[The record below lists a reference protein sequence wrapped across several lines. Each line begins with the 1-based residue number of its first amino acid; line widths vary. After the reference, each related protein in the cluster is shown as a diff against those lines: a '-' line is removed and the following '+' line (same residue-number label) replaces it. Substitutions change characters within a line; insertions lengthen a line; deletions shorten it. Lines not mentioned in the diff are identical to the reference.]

1 MKVSEIIKR
10 IPELK
15 LIKGD
20 NSTEVDYIWADSR
33 KLKSRDIFVL
43 PEDNAEKQ
51 ESFLKM
57 ARELGSEVVV
67 VSKRHLKLKTLD
79 SFPVILETEEPVG
92 EAHGKTACLLAG
104 NPAKKMKLV
113 AITGTNGKTSLTFI
127 LFHLARKIGKN
138 AALIGTV
145 QIQIMDRILE
155 SGYTTPDASSLN
167 LLLKQMLEEGIEYV
181 FMEMSSHG
189 LKLGRVAGLEIT
201 CAGFTNL
208 TQDHLDFHTSME
220 DYFESKFKIFQ
231 LLEQSSV
238 KNKFG
243 LVASDVSF
251 GQAMVKRISEAKLKS
266 PIYLLGK
273 AGEFNYSNTKLS
285 LLGSEYRFHKKAKNL
300 PFIEVRKI
308 RTNLLGN
315 FNVFN
320 TSFALAIAYEL
331 GFPWDEVISCLEKIP
346 TVPGRFHVVPFPDRS
361 RIAVVDYAHTPDAL
375 ENILKS
381 CVEIAP
387 KQIICLFGCGG
398 DRDRTKRP
406 QMAKIAE
413 NLADLVILTSDNPRT
428 ESPEVILDEIESG
441 FSRGFQRYEKIT
453 DRRMAIKRA
462 VSLLERD
469 GILVVAG
476 KGHETYQIIG
486 KEKTKFIDFE
496 EIENAFQNLELG
508 R

>member
-1 MKVSEIIKR
+1 MKLSELIKR
-10 IPELK
+10 IPDVK
-15 LIKGD
+15 LIRGE
-20 NSTEVDYIWADSR
+20 SSFEVDYIWGDSR
-33 KLKSRDIFVL
+33 KLKPNDIFVL
-43 PEDNAEKQ
+43 PEDSAERQ
-51 ESFLKM
+51 ESFLTM
-57 ARELGSEVVV
+57 AREIGVKVILL
-67 VSKRHLKLKTLD
+67 SKRNLKLKGLD
-79 SFPVILETEEPVG
+79 DFPVILETEDSAC
-92 EAHGKTACLLAG
+92 EAHGKLACLLAG
-104 NPAKKMKLV
+104 NPAKKLKIV

-127 LFHLARKIGKN
+127 LFHLARKVGKN

-167 LLLKQMLEEGIEYV
+167 LLLKQMVEEGIEYV

-208 TQDHLDFHTSME
+208 TQDHLDFHSNMD

-243 LVASDVSF
+243 LVACDVPF
-251 GQAMVKRISEAKLKS
+251 GPEMVKRIEKAKLKS
-266 PIYLLGK
+266 PIYIFGK
-273 AGEFNYSNTKLS
+273 SGEFNYSNTKLS
-285 LLGSEYRFHKKAKNL
+285 LLQSEYRFHKKAKNL
-300 PFIEVRKI
+300 PFVEVRSIK
-308 RTNLLGN
+308 TNLLGN

-331 GFPWDEVISCLEKIP
+331 GFPWEEVISCLEKIP
-346 TVPGRFHVVPFPDRS
+346 TVPGRFHVVPYPDRS

-406 QMAKIAE
+406 QMARLAE
-413 NLADLVILTSDNPRT
+413 NLADFVVLTSDNPRT
-428 ESPEVILDEIESG
+428 ENPESILDEIEAG
-441 FSRGFQRYEKIT
+441 FSRGFKRYEKIT
-453 DRRMAIKRA
+453 DRRVAIQRA
-462 VSLLERD
+462 VALLERD

-486 KEKTKFIDFE
+486 KEKTKFVDFE
-496 EIENAFQNLELG
+496 EIENAFQNLGMG

>member
-1 MKVSEIIKR
+1 MKLSEIIKR
-10 IPELK
+10 IPDVK
-15 LIKGD
+15 LIKGE
-20 NSTEVDYIWADSR
+20 NSLEVEYIWGDSR
-33 KLKSRDIFVL
+33 KLKQNDIFVL
-43 PEDNAEKQ
+43 PEDTIENQ

-57 ARELGSEVVV
+57 AAEFGSQVVLI
-67 VSKRHLKLKTLD
+67 SKRHLKLKGLELF
-79 SFPVILETEEPVG
+79 SAILETEDSVG
-92 EAHGKTACLLAG
+92 EAHGKIACLLAG

-127 LFHLARKIGKN
+127 LFHLARKVGKN

-145 QIQIMDRILE
+145 QIQIMDRVLE

-181 FMEMSSHG
+181 FIEMSSHG

-208 TQDHLDFHTSME
+208 TQDHLDFHSNMD

-243 LVASDVSF
+243 LVAGDVPF
-251 GQAMVKRISEAKLKS
+251 GKEMVQKIADAKLKS
-266 PIYLLGK
+266 PIYIFGK
-273 AGEFNYSNTKLS
+273 SGEFNFSNTKLS
-285 LLGSEYRFHKKAKNL
+285 LLNSEYRFHKKAKNL
-300 PFIEVRKI
+300 PFIEVRSIK
-308 RTNLLGN
+308 TNLLGN

-331 GFPWDEVISCLEKIP
+331 GFPWEEVISCLEKIP

-387 KQIICLFGCGG
+387 KQLICLFGCGG

-406 QMAKIAE
+406 QMARIAE
-413 NLADLVILTSDNPRT
+413 TFADFVILTSDNPRT
-428 ESPEVILDEIESG
+428 ETPESILDEIESG

-453 DRRMAIKRA
+453 DRRVAIQRA
-462 VSLLERD
+462 VGLLERD

-476 KGHETYQIIG
+476 KGHETYQIVG
-486 KEKTKFIDFE
+486 KEKTKFVDFE
-496 EIENAFQNLELG
+496 EIEKAFQNLGL
-508 R
+508 

>member
-1 MKVSEIIKR
+1 MKLSEIIKR
-10 IPELK
+10 IPEIK
-15 LIKGD
+15 LIQGD
-20 NSTEVDYIWADSR
+20 NSLEVDYIWGDSR
-33 KLKSRDIFVL
+33 KLKPKDIFVL
-43 PEDNAEKQ
+43 PEDSIERQ
-51 ESFLKM
+51 ESFLVM
-57 ARELGSEVVV
+57 AKEIGVKVVL
-67 VSKRHLKLKTLD
+67 VSKRHLKLKGLE
-79 SFPVILETEEPVG
+79 SFPVILETEDPAG
-92 EAHGKTACLLAG
+92 EAHGKIACLLAG
-104 NPAKKMKLV
+104 NPAKKLKIV

-127 LFHLARKIGKN
+127 LFHLARKVGKN

-145 QIQIMDRILE
+145 QIQIMDRVLE

-208 TQDHLDFHTSME
+208 TQDHLDFHSNME

-231 LLEQSSV
+231 LLEQSSI

-243 LVASDVSF
+243 LVAGDVPF
-251 GQAMVKRISEAKLKS
+251 GSEMIQRIEKAKLKS
-266 PIYLLGK
+266 PIYIFGK
-273 AGEFNYSNTKLS
+273 AGEFNFSNTKLS
-285 LLGSEYRFHKKAKNL
+285 LLHSEYRFHKKSKNL
-300 PFIEVRKI
+300 PFVEVRSI

-331 GFPWDEVISCLEKIP
+331 GFPWEEVISCLENIP
-346 TVPGRFHVVPFPDRS
+346 TVPGRFHVVPYPDKS

-381 CVEIAP
+381 CVEISP

-413 NLADLVILTSDNPRT
+413 KLADFVILTSDNPRT
-428 ESPEVILDEIESG
+428 ENPESILDEIEAG
-441 FSRGFQRYEKIT
+441 FSRGFKRYEKIT
-453 DRRMAIKRA
+453 DRRVAIQRA

-486 KEKTKFIDFE
+486 KEKTKFVDFE
-496 EIENAFQNLELG
+496 EIENAFQNLG
-508 R
+508 FSR

>member
-1 MKVSEIIKR
+1 MKLSEIIKR
-10 IPELK
+10 IPDVKLLK
-15 LIKGD
+15 GEGSL
-20 NSTEVDYIWADSR
+20 EVDYIWGDSR
-33 KLKSRDIFVL
+33 KLKPKDIFVL
-43 PEDNAEKQ
+43 PEDTEEKQ

-57 ARELGSEVVV
+57 AGELGSKVIL
-67 VSKRHLKLKTLD
+67 VSKRNLKLKGLEI
-79 SFPVILETEEPVG
+79 FPNILETEEAVG
-92 EAHGKTACLLAG
+92 DAHGKIACLLAG

-127 LFHLARKIGKN
+127 LFHLARKVGKN

-145 QIQIMDRILE
+145 QIQIMDRVLE

-181 FMEMSSHG
+181 FIEMSSHG

-208 TQDHLDFHTSME
+208 TQDHLDFHPNME

-243 LVASDVSF
+243 LVAGDVSY
-251 GQAMVKRISEAKLKS
+251 GTSMIKRIADAKLKS
-266 PIYLLGK
+266 PIYILGK
-273 AGEFNYSNTKLS
+273 SGEFNYTNTKLS

-300 PFIEVRKI
+300 PFIEVRSIK
-308 RTNLLGN
+308 TNLLGN

-331 GFPWDEVISCLEKIP
+331 GFPWEEVISCLEKIP

-406 QMAKIAE
+406 QMARIAE
-413 NLADLVILTSDNPRT
+413 TFADFVILTSDNPRT
-428 ESPEVILDEIESG
+428 ESPDAILDEIESG

-453 DRRMAIKRA
+453 DRRVAIQRA
-462 VSLLERD
+462 VGLLDRD

-476 KGHETYQIIG
+476 KGHETYQII
-486 KEKTKFIDFE
+486 EST
-496 EIENAFQNLELG
+496 

>member
-1 MKVSEIIKR
+1 MKLSELIKR
-10 IPELK
+10 IPEVK
-15 LIKGD
+15 LIKGE
-20 NSTEVDYIWADSR
+20 NSLEVGYIWGDSR
-33 KLKSRDIFVL
+33 KLKKDDIFVL
-43 PEDNAEKQ
+43 PEDSSERQ

-57 ARELGSEVVV
+57 ANELGSKVVL
-67 VSKRHLKLKTLD
+67 VSKRDLKLKGLELFST
-79 SFPVILETEEPVG
+79 ILETEDAVG
-92 EAHGKTACLLAG
+92 EAHGKIACLLAG

-127 LFHLARKIGKN
+127 LFHLARKVGKN

-181 FMEMSSHG
+181 FIEMSSHG

-208 TQDHLDFHTSME
+208 TQDHLDFHSNMD

-243 LVASDVSF
+243 LVAGDVPF
-251 GQAMVKRISEAKLKS
+251 GSAMIKRISDAKLKS
-266 PIYLLGK
+266 PIYIFGK
-273 AGEFNYSNTKLS
+273 SGEFNYSNTKLS
-285 LLGSEYRFHKKAKNL
+285 LLNSEYRFHKKAKNL
-300 PFIEVRKI
+300 PFIEVRSIK
-308 RTNLLGN
+308 TNLLGN

-331 GFPWDEVISCLEKIP
+331 GFPWEEVISCLEKIP

-387 KQIICLFGCGG
+387 KQLICLFGCGG

-406 QMAKIAE
+406 QMARIAE
-413 NLADLVILTSDNPRT
+413 TFADFVILTSDNPRT
-428 ESPEVILDEIESG
+428 ESPESILDEIESG

-453 DRRMAIKRA
+453 DRRVAIQRA
-462 VSLLERD
+462 VGLLERD

-496 EIENAFQNLELG
+496 EIEKAFQNLDFS

>member
-1 MKVSEIIKR
+1 MKLSEIIKR
-10 IPELK
+10 IPDVK
-15 LIKGD
+15 LIKGE
-20 NSTEVDYIWADSR
+20 NSLEVDYIWGDSR
-33 KLKSRDIFVL
+33 KLKPNDIFVL
-43 PEDNAEKQ
+43 PEDLNEKQ

-57 ARELGSEVVV
+57 AEELGSKVVL
-67 VSKRHLKLKTLD
+67 VSKRHLKLKGLELF
-79 SFPVILETEEPVG
+79 SGILETEDAVG
-92 EAHGKTACLLAG
+92 EAHGKIACLLAG

-127 LFHLARKIGKN
+127 LFHLARKVGKN

-208 TQDHLDFHTSME
+208 TQDHLDFHPNME

-243 LVASDVSF
+243 LVAGDVSY
-251 GQAMVKRISEAKLKS
+251 GTAMVKRIAEAKLKS
-266 PIYLLGK
+266 PVYILGK
-273 AGEFNYSNTKLS
+273 SGEFNYTNTKLS

-300 PFIEVRKI
+300 PFIEVRSIK
-308 RTNLLGN
+308 TNLLGN

-320 TSFALAIAYEL
+320 TSFALAVAYEL
-331 GFPWDEVISCLEKIP
+331 GFPWEEVISCLEKIP
-346 TVPGRFHVVPFPDRS
+346 TVPGRFHVVPFPDRT

-406 QMAKIAE
+406 QMARIAE
-413 NLADLVILTSDNPRT
+413 TFADFVILTSDNPRT
-428 ESPEVILDEIESG
+428 ESPEAILDEIESG

-453 DRRMAIKRA
+453 DRRVAIQRA
-462 VSLLERD
+462 VGLLDRD

-486 KEKTKFIDFE
+486 KEKSKFVDFE
-496 EIENAFQNLELG
+496 EIENAFQNLGL
-508 R
+508 

>member
-1 MKVSEIIKR
+1 MKLSEILKR
-10 IPELK
+10 IPDVK
-15 LIKGD
+15 LIKGEG
-20 NSTEVDYIWADSR
+20 SLEVDYIWGDSR
-33 KLKSRDIFVL
+33 KLKPNDLFVL
-43 PEDNAEKQ
+43 PDDTNENQ
-51 ESFLKM
+51 ELFLKM
-57 ARELGSEVVV
+57 AIELGSKVVL
-67 VSKRHLKLKTLD
+67 VSKRHLKLKSLELF
-79 SFPVILETEEPVG
+79 SAILETEDSVG
-92 EAHGKTACLLAG
+92 EAHGKIACLLAG
-104 NPAKKMKLV
+104 NPAKKLKLV

-127 LFHLARKIGKN
+127 LFHLARKVGKN

-145 QIQIMDRILE
+145 QIQIMDRVLE

-208 TQDHLDFHTSME
+208 TQDHLDFHTDMD

-243 LVASDVSF
+243 LVAGDVSY
-251 GQAMVKRISEAKLKS
+251 GDKMVKRIAEAKLKS
-266 PIYLLGK
+266 PIYILGK
-273 AGEFNYSNTKLS
+273 SGEFNYTNTKLS

-300 PFIEVRKI
+300 PFIEVRSIK
-308 RTNLLGN
+308 TNLLGN

-320 TSFALAIAYEL
+320 TAFALSIAYEL
-331 GFPWDEVISCLEKIP
+331 GFPWEEVISCLEKIP

-381 CVEIAP
+381 CVEIGP

-406 QMAKIAE
+406 QMARIAE
-413 NLADLVILTSDNPRT
+413 TLADFVILTSDNPRT
-428 ESPEVILDEIESG
+428 EAPESILNEIESG

-453 DRRMAIKRA
+453 DRREAIQRA
-462 VSLLERD
+462 VGLLERD

-486 KEKTKFIDFE
+486 KEKTKFVDFE
-496 EIENAFQNLELG
+496 EIENAFQNLGLG

>member
-1 MKVSEIIKR
+1 MKLSEILKR
-10 IPELK
+10 IPDVK
-15 LIKGD
+15 LISGEG
-20 NSTEVDYIWADSR
+20 SLEVDYIWGDSR
-33 KLKSRDIFVL
+33 KLKPNDLFVL
-43 PEDNAEKQ
+43 PEETNEKQ
-51 ESFLKM
+51 ELFLKM
-57 ARELGSEVVV
+57 AIKHGSKVVL
-67 VSKRHLKLKTLD
+67 VSKRHLKLKGLELF
-79 SFPVILETEEPVG
+79 SAILESEDSVG
-92 EAHGKTACLLAG
+92 EAHGKIACLLAG

-127 LFHLARKIGKN
+127 LFHLARKVGKK

-145 QIQIMDRILE
+145 QIQIMDRVLE

-208 TQDHLDFHTSME
+208 TQDHLDFHPNME

-243 LVASDVSF
+243 LVAGDVSY
-251 GQAMVKRISEAKLKS
+251 GDKMVKRIAEANLKS
-266 PIYLLGK
+266 PIYILGK
-273 AGEFNYSNTKLS
+273 SGEFNYTNTKLS

-300 PFIEVRKI
+300 PFIEVRSIK
-308 RTNLLGN
+308 TNLLGN

-320 TSFALAIAYEL
+320 TSFALSIAYEL
-331 GFPWDEVISCLEKIP
+331 GFPWEEVISCLETIP
-346 TVPGRFHVVPFPDRS
+346 TVPGRFHVVSFPDRT

-406 QMAKIAE
+406 QMARIAE
-413 NLADLVILTSDNPRT
+413 TFADFVILTSDNPRT
-428 ESPEVILDEIESG
+428 EEPESILNEIESG

-453 DRRMAIKRA
+453 DRRKAIQRA
-462 VSLLERD
+462 VGLLERD

-486 KEKTKFIDFE
+486 KEKTKFVDFE
-496 EIENAFQNLELG
+496 EIENSFQNLGLS

>member
-1 MKVSEIIKR
+1 MKLSEIIKR
-10 IPELK
+10 IPDVKLLK
-15 LIKGD
+15 GEGSL
-20 NSTEVDYIWADSR
+20 EVDYIWGDSR
-33 KLKSRDIFVL
+33 KLKPKDIFVL
-43 PEDNAEKQ
+43 PEDTEEKQ

-57 ARELGSEVVV
+57 AGELGSKVIL
-67 VSKRHLKLKTLD
+67 VSKRNLKLKGLEI
-79 SFPVILETEEPVG
+79 FPNILETEEAVG
-92 EAHGKTACLLAG
+92 DAHGKIACLLAG

-127 LFHLARKIGKN
+127 LFHLARKVGKN

-145 QIQIMDRILE
+145 QIQIMDRVLE

-181 FMEMSSHG
+181 FIEMSSHG

-208 TQDHLDFHTSME
+208 TQDHLDFHPNME

-243 LVASDVSF
+243 LVAGDVSY
-251 GQAMVKRISEAKLKS
+251 GTSMIKRIADAKLKS
-266 PIYLLGK
+266 PIYILGK
-273 AGEFNYSNTKLS
+273 SGEFNYTNTKLS

-300 PFIEVRKI
+300 PFIEVRSIK
-308 RTNLLGN
+308 TNLLGN

-331 GFPWDEVISCLEKIP
+331 GFPWEEVISCLEKIP

-406 QMAKIAE
+406 QMARIAE
-413 NLADLVILTSDNPRT
+413 TFADFVILTSDNPRT
-428 ESPEVILDEIESG
+428 ESPDAILDEIESG

-453 DRRMAIKRA
+453 DRRVAIQRA
-462 VSLLERD
+462 VGLLDRD

-486 KEKTKFIDFE
+486 KEKTKFVDFE
-496 EIENAFQNLELG
+496 EIENAFQNLGL
-508 R
+508 

>member
-1 MKVSEIIKR
+1 MKLSELIKR
-10 IPELK
+10 IPEVK
-15 LIKGD
+15 LIKGE
-20 NSTEVDYIWADSR
+20 NSLEVGYIWGDSR
-33 KLKSRDIFVL
+33 KLSKDDIFVL
-43 PEDNAEKQ
+43 PEDSSERQ

-57 ARELGSEVVV
+57 ANELGSKVVL
-67 VSKRHLKLKTLD
+67 VSKRDLKLKGLELFST
-79 SFPVILETEEPVG
+79 ILETEDAVG
-92 EAHGKTACLLAG
+92 EAHGKIACLLAG

-127 LFHLARKIGKN
+127 LFHLARKVGKN

-181 FMEMSSHG
+181 FIEMSSHG

-208 TQDHLDFHTSME
+208 TQDHLDFHSNMD

-243 LVASDVSF
+243 LVAGDVPF
-251 GQAMVKRISEAKLKS
+251 GSAMIKRISDAKLKS
-266 PIYLLGK
+266 PIYIFGK
-273 AGEFNYSNTKLS
+273 SGEFNYSNTKLS
-285 LLGSEYRFHKKAKNL
+285 LLNSEYRFHKKAKNL
-300 PFIEVRKI
+300 PFIEVRSIK
-308 RTNLLGN
+308 TNLLGN

-331 GFPWDEVISCLEKIP
+331 GFPWEEVISCLEKIP

-387 KQIICLFGCGG
+387 KQLICLFGCGG

-406 QMAKIAE
+406 QMARIAE
-413 NLADLVILTSDNPRT
+413 TFADFVILTSDNPRT
-428 ESPEVILDEIESG
+428 ESPESILDEIESG

-453 DRRMAIKRA
+453 DRRVAIQRA
-462 VSLLERD
+462 VGLLERD

-476 KGHETYQIIG
+476 KGHETCQIIG

-496 EIENAFQNLELG
+496 EIEKAFQNLDFS

>member
-1 MKVSEIIKR
+1 MKLSEIIKR
-10 IPELK
+10 IPEVK
-15 LIKGD
+15 LIKGES
-20 NSTEVDYIWADSR
+20 NLEVDYIWGDSR
-33 KLKSRDIFVL
+33 KLKPNDIFVL
-43 PEDNAEKQ
+43 PEDTNEKQ

-57 ARELGSEVVV
+57 ALELGSKVVL
-67 VSKRHLKLKTLD
+67 VSKRHLKLKGLEAFD
-79 SFPVILETEEPVG
+79 GILETEEAAG
-92 EAHGKTACLLAG
+92 EAHGKIACFLAG

-127 LFHLARKIGKN
+127 LFHLARRVGKN

-181 FMEMSSHG
+181 FIEMSSHG
-189 LKLGRVAGLEIT
+189 LKLGRVAGLELT

-208 TQDHLDFHTSME
+208 TQDHLDFHPSMD

-243 LVASDVSF
+243 LVAGDVSY
-251 GQAMVKRISEAKLKS
+251 GNVMVKRISEAKLKS
-266 PIYLLGK
+266 PIYILGK
-273 AGEFNYSNTKLS
+273 SGEFNYTNTKLS

-300 PFIEVRKI
+300 PFVEVRSIK
-308 RTNLLGN
+308 TNLLGN

-331 GFPWDEVISCLEKIP
+331 GFPWEEVISCLEKIP

-406 QMAKIAE
+406 QMARIAE
-413 NLADLVILTSDNPRT
+413 TFADFVILTSDNPRT
-428 ESPEVILDEIESG
+428 ESPETILDEIESG

-453 DRRMAIKRA
+453 DRRVAIQRA
-462 VSLLERD
+462 VGLLDRD

-486 KEKTKFIDFE
+486 KEKTNFVDFE
-496 EIENAFQNLELG
+496 EIENAFQILG
-508 R
+508 MGR

>member
-1 MKVSEIIKR
+1 MKLSEILKR
-10 IPELK
+10 IPDLK
-15 LIKGD
+15 QIKGE
-20 NSTEVDYIWADSR
+20 NSLEVDYIWGDSR
-33 KLKSRDIFVL
+33 KLKPNDIFVL
-43 PEDNAEKQ
+43 PEDTNENQ
-51 ESFLKM
+51 ELFLKM
-57 ARELGSEVVV
+57 AVDLGSKVVL
-67 VSKRHLKLKTLD
+67 VSKRNLKLKGLELF
-79 SFPVILETEEPVG
+79 SAILESEDSVG
-92 EAHGKTACLLAG
+92 EAHGKIACFLAG

-127 LFHLARKIGKN
+127 LFHLARKVGKN

-145 QIQIMDRILE
+145 QIQIMDRVLE

-208 TQDHLDFHTSME
+208 TQDHLDFHPSME

-243 LVASDVSF
+243 LVAGDVSY
-251 GQAMVKRISEAKLKS
+251 GNTMIKRIAEAKLKS
-266 PIYLLGK
+266 PIYILGK
-273 AGEFNYSNTKLS
+273 SGEFNYTNTKLS

-300 PFIEVRKI
+300 PFVEVRSIK
-308 RTNLLGN
+308 TNLLGN

-331 GFPWDEVISCLEKIP
+331 GFPWEEVISCLENIP
-346 TVPGRFHVVPFPDRS
+346 TVPGRFQVVPFPDKS

-381 CVEIAP
+381 CVEIVP

-406 QMAKIAE
+406 QMARIAE

-428 ESPEVILDEIESG
+428 ESSEAILDEIESG

-453 DRRMAIKRA
+453 DRRVAIQRA
-462 VSLLERD
+462 VGLLERD

-486 KEKTKFIDFE
+486 KEKTKFVDFE
-496 EIENAFQNLELG
+496 EIENAFQNLGL
-508 R
+508 

>member
-1 MKVSEIIKR
+1 MKLSELIKR
-10 IPELK
+10 IPEVK
-15 LIKGD
+15 LIKGE
-20 NSTEVDYIWADSR
+20 NSLEVGYIWGDSR
-33 KLKSRDIFVL
+33 KLNKDDIFVL
-43 PEDNAEKQ
+43 PEDSLERQ

-57 ARELGSEVVV
+57 ANELGSKVVL
-67 VSKRHLKLKTLD
+67 VSKRDLKLKGLELF
-79 SFPVILETEEPVG
+79 SAILETEDAVG
-92 EAHGKTACLLAG
+92 EAHGKIACLLAG

-127 LFHLARKIGKN
+127 LFHLARKVGKN

-181 FMEMSSHG
+181 FIEMSSHG

-208 TQDHLDFHTSME
+208 TQDHLDFHSNMD

-243 LVASDVSF
+243 LVAGDVPF
-251 GQAMVKRISEAKLKS
+251 GSAMIKRISDAKLKS
-266 PIYLLGK
+266 PIYIFGK
-273 AGEFNYSNTKLS
+273 SGEFNYSNTKLS
-285 LLGSEYRFHKKAKNL
+285 LLNSEYRFHKKAKNL
-300 PFIEVRKI
+300 PFIEVRSIK
-308 RTNLLGN
+308 TNLLGN

-331 GFPWDEVISCLEKIP
+331 GFPWEEVISCLEKIP

-387 KQIICLFGCGG
+387 KQLICLFGCGG

-406 QMAKIAE
+406 QMARIAE
-413 NLADLVILTSDNPRT
+413 TFADFVILTSDNPRT
-428 ESPEVILDEIESG
+428 ESPEFILDEIESG

-453 DRRMAIKRA
+453 DRRVAIQRA
-462 VSLLERD
+462 VGLLERD

-496 EIENAFQNLELG
+496 EIEKAFQNLDFS

>member
-1 MKVSEIIKR
+1 MKLSELIKR
-10 IPELK
+10 IPEVK

-20 NSTEVDYIWADSR
+20 NSIEVNYIWGDSR
-33 KLKSRDIFVL
+33 KLKPNDIFVL
-43 PEDNAEKQ
+43 PEDTTERQ
-51 ESFLKM
+51 ESFLSM
-57 ARELGSEVVV
+57 ALESGIKVVL
-67 VSKRHLKLKTLD
+67 VSKRHLKLKGLEK
-79 SFPVILETEEPVG
+79 FPVILETEDTVG
-92 EAHGKTACLLAG
+92 EAHGKLACLLAG
-104 NPAKKMKLV
+104 NPAKKLKII

-127 LFHLARKIGKN
+127 LFHLARKVGKN

-145 QIQIMDRILE
+145 QIQIMDRVLE

-208 TQDHLDFHTSME
+208 TQDHLDFHSNMD

-243 LVASDVSF
+243 LVAGDVPF
-251 GQAMVKRISEAKLKS
+251 GSEMIARIEKAKLKS
-266 PIYLLGK
+266 PIYIFGK
-273 AGEFNYSNTKLS
+273 AGEFNFSNTKLS
-285 LLGSEYRFHKKAKNL
+285 LLQSEYRFHKKAKNL
-300 PFIEVRKI
+300 PFVEVRSIK
-308 RTNLLGN
+308 TNLLGN

-331 GFPWDEVISCLEKIP
+331 GFPWEEVISCLENIP
-346 TVPGRFHVVPFPDRS
+346 TVPGRFHVVPYPDKS

-387 KQIICLFGCGG
+387 KQLICLFGCGG

-406 QMAKIAE
+406 LMAKIAE
-413 NLADLVILTSDNPRT
+413 KLADFVILTSDNPRT
-428 ESPEVILDEIESG
+428 ENPESILDEIESG
-441 FSRGFQRYEKIT
+441 FSRGFKRYEKIT
-453 DRRMAIKRA
+453 DRRVAIQRA
-462 VSLLERD
+462 VGLLERD

-476 KGHETYQIIG
+476 KGHETYQILG
-486 KEKTKFIDFE
+486 KEKTKFVDFE
-496 EIENAFQNLELG
+496 EIENAFQNLGL
-508 R
+508 